1 MTLVVILVAR
11 PLSLTLD
18 ELKGPIV
25 ATRLTPADN
34 PKQIRGYPP
43 LSTNVIPPLRVIGC
57 DVGKK
62 TVTVFDMATGRTTEL
77 ANHAEALLAFAQGL
91 PPGCLVVCE
100 ATGGYETAL
109 LLATAAAGVPAH
121 LSRRPQGQGLHPLA
135 RTPRQT
141 IDARGLTRYGQ
152 ERHAELP
159 RWQPACGVRD
169 ELRTLTRL
177 RTQLVKQRARLT
189 NQIKAPGGEIA
200 KKHLKALRDAACQ
213 QITAIEADIR
223 ERIDRDPATAEVV
236 AIIKD
241 IPGCG
246 HVTVAALMPELG
258 SMTGRQAASLAG
270 LAPHPFQSGQRD
282 GYRRTRGGRPEV
294 KRALFMAAMAARN
307 HNPALNAFYQRLVQ
321 NGKKPLVAITA
332 LMRKLITII
341 NARIRDSL
349 YAPAQN

>member
-1 MTLVVILVAR
+1 VI
-11 PLSLTLD
+11 
-18 ELKGPIV
+18 
-25 ATRLTPADN
+25 
-34 PKQIRGYPP
+34 
-43 LSTNVIPPLRVIGC
+43 
-57 DVGKK
+57 
-62 TVTVFDMATGRTTEL
+62 
-77 ANHAEALLAFAQGL
+77 
-91 PPGCLVVCE
+91 CE

-109 LLATAAAGVPAH
+109 LTATAAAGVPAH
-121 LSRRPQGQGLHPLA
+121 RADA
-135 RTPRQT
+135 RKVKAFIRSLGRLGKTDS

-159 RWQPACGVRD
+159 RWQPARGVRD

-177 RTQLVKQRARLT
+177 RTQLVKQRAALT

-200 KKHLKALRDAACQ
+200 KKRLKALRDAACE
-213 QITAIEADIR
+213 QITAIEADIH
-223 ERIDRDPATAEVV
+223 ELIDRDPATAEVV

-246 HVTVAALMPELG
+246 HVTAVTVAALMPELG

-307 HNPALNAFYQRLVQ
+307 HNPALSAVYHRLVQ

-341 NARIRDSL
+341 NARIRDAHRQIDCKLS
-349 YAPAQN
+349 